1 MPLASGQSKI
11 SDAIGLRARIKHAE
25 PGLLPNVWGGRERNM
40 RAAKL
45 VQHMKANADRMSEE
59 VLQKIRKSEKCTELV
74 RKLAAEEHKTYA
86 TNIYQ
91 DLAAWLAT
99 ESDTTLERRYVA
111 LGRLRS
117 QQGIPFS
124 NLCWAVCIAHEHLWQ
139 YLQQECLLDEPV
151 EFWGGVILL
160 RSLTQFF
167 NRVLYFALLGYE
179 QSATCESQLSAAGS
193 AEA

>member
-1 MPLASGQSKI
+1 
-11 SDAIGLRARIKHAE
+11 
-25 PGLLPNVWGGRERNM
+25 M

-59 VLQKIRKSEKCTELV
+59 VLHKIRKSEKCAELV
-74 RKLAAEEHKTYA
+74 RKLPAGEQKTY
-86 TNIYQ
+86 TINIYQ
-91 DLAAWLAT
+91 DLILWLAT
-99 ESDTTLERRYVA
+99 ESDTTLERRYIA
-111 LGRLRS
+111 IGRLRS

-124 NLCWAVCIAHEHLWQ
+124 NLHWAVCIAHEHLWQ
-139 YLQQECLLDEPV
+139 YMQQECLLDEPV

-179 QSATCESQLSAAGS
+179 QAATCESQLSAAGS